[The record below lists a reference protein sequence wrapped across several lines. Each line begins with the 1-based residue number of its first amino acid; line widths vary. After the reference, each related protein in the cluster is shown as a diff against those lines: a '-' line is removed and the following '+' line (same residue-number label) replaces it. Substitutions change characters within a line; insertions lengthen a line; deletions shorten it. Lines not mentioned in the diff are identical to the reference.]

1 MIILNLIEYEAKQV
15 FFKYGIPIPK
25 GALIADSKQ
34 TAEAV
39 NNLKLPYMV
48 KAQVPVGGRG
58 KSGGIIPAASGH
70 EAEEAADKLLGT
82 QIKNLPV
89 KQVLIEEK
97 LSIKKELYLGITAD
111 RFNRRYVAL
120 ASKMGGVEIEEVS
133 QKTPKAIIKT
143 MVDSQLGMPSF
154 HCIVI
159 AKQLGYNGSQLL
171 ELSGIIQKLYKA
183 FIESDAETAEIN
195 PLVETE
201 EGSFVAA
208 DARMVIDDNALFRH
222 PEYEEEEARMLSPSE
237 ALALKNNLAYV
248 KLDGDIGVVGNG
260 AGLVMATLDLLIS
273 FGGKPANFLDVGGGA
288 NLEAIREALEIV
300 LTDPDT
306 KAVLVNVLGGITRCD
321 DVATG
326 IVEAIKNTKA
336 KKPLAV
342 RLVGTNQREGQKILA
357 EVGVSV
363 LGSMEDAAMQ
373 AVAFAAEGKG

>member
-1 MIILNLIEYEAKQV
+1 
-15 FFKYGIPIPK
+15 
-25 GALIADSKQ
+25 
-34 TAEAV
+34 
-39 NNLKLPYMV
+39 
-48 KAQVPVGGRG
+48 
-58 KSGGIIPAASGH
+58 
-70 EAEEAADKLLGT
+70 
-82 QIKNLPV
+82 
-89 KQVLIEEK
+89 
-97 LSIKKELYLGITAD
+97 
-111 RFNRRYVAL
+111 
-120 ASKMGGVEIEEVS
+120 
-133 QKTPKAIIKT
+133 
-143 MVDSQLGMPSF
+143 
-154 HCIVI
+154 
-159 AKQLGYNGSQLL
+159 L
-171 ELSGIIQKLYKA
+171 ELSGIIQKLYRA

-288 NLEAIREALEIV
+288 NMEAIKEALEIV

-363 LGSMEDAAMQ
+363 LGSMEDATMQ
-373 AVAFAAEGKG
+373 AVAFAAEGKW